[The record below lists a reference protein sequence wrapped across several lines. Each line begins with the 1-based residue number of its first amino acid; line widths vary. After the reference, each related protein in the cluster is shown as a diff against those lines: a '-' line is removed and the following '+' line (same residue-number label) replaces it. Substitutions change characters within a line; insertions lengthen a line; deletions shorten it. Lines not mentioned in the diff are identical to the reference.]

1 MLNIARKIWARFWML
16 FAGRGRLG
24 RIATWIATWTMPPYF
39 GRTYLANKCRRGYI
53 SPKAEIHHS
62 AISFG
67 AHIFIG
73 DRVVIY
79 QAEGES
85 SGSVHLGDR
94 VHVHSDVI
102 IQTGLGG
109 TVTLGPE
116 SRLQPRC
123 ILSAYKGH
131 IIIGKGVG
139 LAPNCVLYPYN
150 HGVAPDKHYREQPLE
165 SKGDIIIE
173 DEAWL
178 GVGVT
183 VLDGVRIG
191 KGAVVGAGSVVTKDI
206 PEGAIAFGV
215 PARVI
220 KMRDEINK

>member
-1 MLNIARKIWARFWML
+1 MNITRKIWARFWML
-16 FAGRGRLG
+16 FAGPGRLG
-24 RIATWIATWTMPPYF
+24 RVATWFATWAMPPYIS
-39 GRTYLANKCRRGYI
+39 RRYYAKICRRGYI
-53 SPKAEIHHS
+53 SPKAQIHHS

-67 AHIFIG
+67 AHIFIDDRAVIFQAG
-73 DRVVIY
+73 D
-79 QAEGES
+79 G
-85 SGSVHLGDR
+85 GSVQLGDWVQ
-94 VHVHSDVI
+94 VHRDVI
-102 IQTGLGG
+102 IQTGAGG
-109 TVTLGPE
+109 TVTIGPE
-116 SRLQPRC
+116 VRLQTRC
-123 ILSAYKGH
+123 ILSAFKGH

-150 HGVAPDKHYREQPLE
+150 HGVAPDKPVREQPLE
-165 SKGDIIIE
+165 SKGGIIIE

-191 KGAVVGAGSVVTKDI
+191 KGAVVGAGSIVTKDI

-220 KMRDEINK
+220 KMRGETN

>member
-1 MLNIARKIWARFWML
+1 MNIIVKIWGLFWML

-24 RIATWIATWTMPPYF
+24 RIATWIATWPMPPYY
-39 GRTYLANKCRRGYI
+39 GREWLARKCRRGYI
-53 SPKAEIHHS
+53 SPKAEIYHS

-67 AHIFIG
+67 AHVYIA
-73 DRVVIY
+73 DRALIY
-79 QAEGES
+79 QG
-85 SGSVHLGDR
+85 GGGTGGPVHLGDQVQ
-94 VHVHSDVI
+94 VHRDVI
-102 IQTGLGG
+102 IQTGFGG
-109 TVTLGPE
+109 SVTLGPE
-116 SRLQPRC
+116 ARLQPRC
-123 ILSAYKGH
+123 ILAAFKGH
-131 IIIGKGVG
+131 IVIGKGVG

-150 HGVAPDKHYREQPLE
+150 HGVVPDQPIRKQPLE

-206 PEGAIAFGV
+206 PDGAIAFGV

-220 KMRDEINK
+220 KMRDAINK

>member
-1 MLNIARKIWARFWML
+1 MNIIEKIWTRFWIL
-16 FAGRGRLG
+16 FAGPGRFG
-24 RIATWIATWTMPPYF
+24 RIATWFATWTLPPYT
-39 GRTYLANKCRRGYI
+39 GRTYISWYSRKGYI
-53 SPKAEIHHS
+53 SPRAQIHHS
-62 AISFG
+62 KISLGHHSFIDDR
-67 AHIFIG
+67 ALIFEMQ
-73 DRVVIY
+73 D
-79 QAEGES
+79 
-85 SGSVHLGDR
+85 SGPVQLGDR
-94 VHVHSDVI
+94 VMIHRDVI
-102 IQTGLGG
+102 IQTGSGG
-109 TVTLGPE
+109 SVTIGPE
-116 SRLQPRC
+116 CRLQHRC
-123 ILSAYKGH
+123 ILSAFKGS
-131 IIIGKGVG
+131 IILGKGVG

-150 HGVAPDKHYREQPLE
+150 HGVAPDKPIRQQPLE

-220 KMRDEINK
+220 KMRGEI

>member
-1 MLNIARKIWARFWML
+1 MNIIERIWARFWIL
-16 FAGRGRLG
+16 FAGPGRFG
-24 RIATWIATWTMPPYF
+24 RIATWFATWTVPPYT
-39 GRTYLANKCRRGYI
+39 GRTYISWYSRKGYI
-53 SPKAEIHHS
+53 SPRAQIHHS
-62 AISFG
+62 KISFG
-67 AHIFIG
+67 NHLFIDDRALIFEMQ
-73 DRVVIY
+73 D
-79 QAEGES
+79 
-85 SGSVHLGDR
+85 SGPVQLGDR
-94 VHVHSDVI
+94 VMVHRDVI
-102 IQTGLGG
+102 IQTGSGG
-109 TVTLGPE
+109 SVTIGPE
-116 SRLQPRC
+116 SRLQHRC
-123 ILSAYKGH
+123 ILSAFKGS
-131 IIIGKGVG
+131 IILGKGVG

-150 HGVAPDKHYREQPLE
+150 HGVAPDKPIRQQPLE

-220 KMRDEINK
+220 KMRGEI

>member
-1 MLNIARKIWARFWML
+1 MYLRDLSRK
-16 FAGRGRLG
+16 
-24 RIATWIATWTMPPYF
+24 
-39 GRTYLANKCRRGYI
+39 GYI
-53 SPKAEIHHS
+53 SPRAQIHHS
-62 AISFG
+62 KISFG
-67 AHIFIG
+67 NHLFIDDRALIFEMQ
-73 DRVVIY
+73 D
-79 QAEGES
+79 
-85 SGSVHLGDR
+85 SGPVQLGDW
-94 VHVHSDVI
+94 VQVHSDVI
-102 IQTGLGG
+102 IQTGSGG
-109 TVTLGPE
+109 SVTVGPE
-116 SRLQPRC
+116 CRLQHRC
-123 ILSAYKGH
+123 ILSAFKGS
-131 IIIGKGVG
+131 IILGKGVG

-150 HGVAPDKHYREQPLE
+150 HGVAPDKPIRQQPLE

-220 KMRDEINK
+220 KMRGEVT

>member
-1 MLNIARKIWARFWML
+1 MYIASTCRK
-16 FAGRGRLG
+16 
-24 RIATWIATWTMPPYF
+24 
-39 GRTYLANKCRRGYI
+39 GYI
-53 SPKAEIHHS
+53 SSKAQIHHS

-67 AHIFIG
+67 THIFID
-73 DRVVIY
+73 DRALIF
-79 QAEGES
+79 QAMDG
-85 SGSVHLGDR
+85 GSVQLGDWVQ
-94 VHVHSDVI
+94 VHRDVI
-102 IQTGLGG
+102 IQTGAGG
-109 TVTLGPE
+109 AVTLGPG

-123 ILSAYKGH
+123 ILSAFKGR
-131 IIIGKGVG
+131 ITIGKGVG
-139 LAPNCVLYPYN
+139 LSPNCVLYPYN
-150 HGVAPDKHYREQPLE
+150 HGVAPGQPVSTQPLE

-220 KMRDEINK
+220 KMRGETS

>member
-1 MLNIARKIWARFWML
+1 MNIIEKIWARSWML
-16 FAGRGRLG
+16 FAGFGQFG
-24 RIATWIATWTMPPYF
+24 KMATWFATWTVPPHI
-39 GRTYLANKCRRGYI
+39 GRMYLRDLSRKGYI
-53 SPKAEIHHS
+53 SPRAQIHHS
-62 AISFG
+62 KISLGHHLFIDDR
-67 AHIFIG
+67 ALIFEMQ
-73 DRVVIY
+73 D
-79 QAEGES
+79 
-85 SGSVHLGDR
+85 SGPVQLGDW
-94 VHVHSDVI
+94 VQVHSDVI
-102 IQTGLGG
+102 IQTGSGG
-109 TVTLGPE
+109 SVTVGPE
-116 SRLQPRC
+116 CRLQHRC
-123 ILSAYKGH
+123 ILSAFKGS
-131 IIIGKGVG
+131 IILGKGVG

-150 HGVAPDKHYREQPLE
+150 HGVAPDKPIRQQPLE

-220 KMRDEINK
+220 KMRGEVT

>member
-1 MLNIARKIWARFWML
+1 MNIIEKIWARSWLL
-16 FAGRGRLG
+16 FAGFGRLG
-24 RIATWIATWTMPPYF
+24 RIATWFATWTVPPYF
-39 GRTYLANKCRRGYI
+39 GRQYIRNSCKRGYI
-53 SPKAEIHHS
+53 SSKAEIHHS

-67 AHIFIG
+67 DHIFID
-73 DRVVIY
+73 DRVLIW
-79 QAEGES
+79 QRMEG
-85 SGSVHLGDR
+85 GSVQLGDWVD
-94 VHVHSDVI
+94 VHRDVI
-102 IQTGLGG
+102 IQTGKGG
-109 TVTLGPE
+109 SVTIGPK
-116 SRLQPRC
+116 SRLHPRC
-123 ILSAYKGH
+123 ILSAYKSH

-139 LAPNCVLYPYN
+139 FAPNCVLYPYN
-150 HGVAPDKHYREQPLE
+150 HGVAPGIPIREQPLE
-165 SKGDIIIE
+165 SKGDIVIE

-220 KMRDEINK
+220 KMRNDTI